1 MGGRMKVKELKAILE
16 QFPEDAIVWTNGYFR
31 ACERYFTKEPVIR
44 IVSTDKDD
52 KSVPYQQAAKCIISE
67 ST

>member
-1 MGGRMKVKELKAILE
+1 MKVKELKAILE
-16 QFPEDAIVWTNGYFR
+16 QFPEDAIVWTNEYFR
-31 ACERYFTKEPVIR
+31 ASERYFTKEPVIR

-52 KSVPYQQAAKCIISE
+52 KAVPYQQAAKCIISE

>member
-1 MGGRMKVKELKAILE
+1 MKVKELKAILE

-31 ACERYFTKEPVIR
+31 ACERYFTKEPDIR
-44 IVSTDKDD
+44 IFSTNKDD

-67 ST
+67 NT

>member
-1 MGGRMKVKELKAILE
+1 MKVKELKAILE
-16 QFPEDAIVWTNGYFR
+16 QFPEDAVVWTNEYFR
-31 ACERYFTKEPVIR
+31 ASERYFTKEPVIR

-52 KSVPYQQAAKCIISE
+52 KSVPYQQAANCIISE